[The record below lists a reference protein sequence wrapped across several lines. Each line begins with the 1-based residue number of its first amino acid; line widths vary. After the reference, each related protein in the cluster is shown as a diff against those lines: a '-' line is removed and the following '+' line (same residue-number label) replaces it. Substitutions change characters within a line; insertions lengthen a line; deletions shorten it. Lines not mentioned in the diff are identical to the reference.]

1 MNLKSCFS
9 RNALSQNQPSTVA
22 DGVEGLYNTMKV
34 LEARLGLSG
43 VLFAAWN
50 PSVFTLAIGSSVGG
64 ADREFTAFEPDATRA

>member
-22 DGVEGLYNTMKV
+22 DGVEGLYNTMKA
-34 LEARLGLSG
+34 LEARLGPSG

-50 PSVFTLAIGSSVGG
+50 PSVLTLAIGGSVCG

>member
-9 RNALSQNQPSTVA
+9 RYALWQNQPSTVA
-22 DGVEGLYNTMKV
+22 DGVEGLYNTMKA
-34 LEARLGLSG
+34 LEARLGPSG

-50 PSVFTLAIGSSVGG
+50 PSVFTLAIGSSVCG

>member
-1 MNLKSCFS
+1 
-9 RNALSQNQPSTVA
+9 
-22 DGVEGLYNTMKV
+22 MKV